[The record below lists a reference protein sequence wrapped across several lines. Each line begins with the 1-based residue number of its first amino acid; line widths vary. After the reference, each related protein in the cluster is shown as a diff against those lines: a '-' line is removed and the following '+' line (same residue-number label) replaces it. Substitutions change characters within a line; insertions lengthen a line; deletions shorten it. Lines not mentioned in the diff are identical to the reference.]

1 MRGDEAAFVAVVL
14 ALAVVGALGMAEVL
28 ARLLAPVSD
37 ALMGAMKP

>member
-1 MRGDEAAFVAVVL
+1 MRGDEAAFVVL
-14 ALAVVGALGMAEVL
+14 ILTLAMVGALGLAEVL

>member
-1 MRGDEAAFVAVVL
+1 MNAGGFVLAVLVIIL
-14 ALAVVGALGMAEVL
+14 ALAGALAAAELL